1 MKTGRPKNRHSPIE
15 VRMKATPKLIA
26 YFEALIEEEGFGR
39 SRPDVA
45 ENLCWR
51 MIEELIRGG
60 TLTRIRGPVAE
71 ESTETA

>member
-1 MKTGRPKNRHSPIE
+1 
-15 VRMKATPKLIA
+15 MKATPKLIA

-60 TLTRIRGPVAE
+60 TLTRIRGAVAE